1 MRKILIGLV
10 LLALPSCAMVM
21 RAPSTTPGFMVYFDP
36 HSATV
41 DQTAAGTISRAAEA
55 AKAAPSAPVVVKGY
69 TDSAGN
75 AAADVTL
82 SQTRAQAVADAL
94 KSDGVDAARIS
105 IRGRGQTHEE
115 PGQASRRV
123 EIDVG
128 G

>member
-1 MRKILIGLV
+1 
-10 LLALPSCAMVM
+10 
-21 RAPSTTPGFMVYFDP
+21 
-36 HSATV
+36 
-41 DQTAAGTISRAAEA
+41 
-55 AKAAPSAPVVVKGY
+55 VVVKGY

-82 SQTRAQAVADAL
+82 SQMRAQAVADAL
-94 KSDGVDAARIS
+94 KSDGVAAGRIS